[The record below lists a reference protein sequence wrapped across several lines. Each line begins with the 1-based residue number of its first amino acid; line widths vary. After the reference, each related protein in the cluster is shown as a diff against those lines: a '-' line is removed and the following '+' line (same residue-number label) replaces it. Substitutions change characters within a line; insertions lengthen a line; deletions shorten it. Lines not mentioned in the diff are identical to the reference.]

1 MVRRRRGSEST
12 EASTMAVSWAS
23 GDPRNLQSFT
33 SSRGSQVHHVQ
44 EEHLSLEGAY
54 TILNL
59 NRDFRQ
65 LNVSGEKM
73 LETFDNITFHDF
85 QLVRQEF
92 PVSYLQHVTDTS
104 SMEAIYNQ
112 GGFRIVAQTSRPGF
126 RDLSFWSAAIASED
140 VEAAREKSYGMVKR
154 VISPVMATR
163 HEERIKAQYANSPAF
178 KTSASRYGNFKFSFP
193 LFSLLDLYQAQHC
206 GGEEPQLRILGTD
219 LYKQEV
225 AHYILVHSPDRSDQF
240 KNFPMV
246 PKAQGCAEPLLNPS
260 EPHPF
265 VYRKNGILYWR
276 PESTSSV
283 LKVKISDQGIAW
295 RECPIPCDYFIVNQ
309 YCRHIKEENYEVW
322 SIWNHLVFAFHLPN
336 DLCLEVSKGQ
346 LLKNLAA
353 CSLDEPALLE
363 ESKCLEIK
371 DAKGIIR
378 QMKSDH
384 RMRKRM
390 ETN

>member
-1 MVRRRRGSEST
+1 
-12 EASTMAVSWAS
+12 MAESWAS
-23 GDPRNLQSFT
+23 GDLRKLQSFT
-33 SSRGSQVHHVQ
+33 SSRGSQVHYVQ
-44 EEHLSLEGAY
+44 GEHLSLEGAY
-54 TILNL
+54 TTLNT
-59 NRDFRQ
+59 NSRK

-73 LETFDNITFHDF
+73 LETFENMKFHDF
-85 QLVRQEF
+85 QLIQQEF

-104 SMEAIYNQ
+104 SMEEIYNQ
-112 GGFRIVAQTSRPGF
+112 EGFRIVAQTSRPGF

-140 VEAAREKSYGMVKR
+140 IEAAREKSYGVVKR
-154 VISPVMATR
+154 VLSPEMAKKY
-163 HEERIKAQYANSPAF
+163 EGRIKAQYANSPAF
-178 KTSASRYGNFKFSFP
+178 KTSSSRYGNFKFSFP

-206 GGEEPQLRILGTD
+206 GGKEPQLRILGTD
-219 LYKQEV
+219 LYKQEM
-225 AHYILVHSPDRSDQF
+225 AHYILVHSPNRSDQF

-246 PKAQGCAEPLLNPS
+246 HKAQGCSEHLLNPFQS
-260 EPHPF
+260 LPS
-265 VYRKNGILYWR
+265 VYRKNGILYWK

-283 LKVKISDQGIAW
+283 LKVKISGQGIAW
-295 RECPIPCDYFIVNQ
+295 RECPIPCDYFIDNE

-346 LLKNLAA
+346 LLKNLTA
-353 CSLDEPALLE
+353 CSIDEPALLE

-371 DAKGIIR
+371 DAKDIIR

-390 ETN
+390 DTN